1 LILLRVEEV
10 GHGSR
15 GLRFIC
21 GAIFGGVG
29 HVFFIFSGSRGKRL
43 LTFFDEESIDRCGV
57 ALGHGNGVCPRFEV
71 DLQVN

>member
-1 LILLRVEEV
+1 VALAVY
-10 GHGSR
+10 
-15 GLRFIC
+15 GLFVARSLAASAMIFSIC
-21 GAIFGGVG
+21 
-29 HVFFIFSGSRGKRL
+29 SGSRGKRL